1 MVKIP
6 LNELK
11 KLFEQYKHYEN
22 EVALLQKEV
31 NFYRKTAGKPTKN
44 TVAMALADWALVIL

>member
-6 LNELK
+6 LNELR

-22 EVALLQKEV
+22 EVAILQKEV

-44 TVAMALADWALVIL
+44 TVALALAD